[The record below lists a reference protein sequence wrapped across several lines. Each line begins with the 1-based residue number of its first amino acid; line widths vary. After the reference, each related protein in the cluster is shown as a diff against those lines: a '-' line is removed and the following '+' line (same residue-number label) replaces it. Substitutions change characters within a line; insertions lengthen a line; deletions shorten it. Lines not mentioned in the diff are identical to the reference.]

1 MADQD
6 IAEGVGALSVQETVR
21 GGNTVPMVPFV
32 RIVSHFDRTHVQ
44 TLTEAERA
52 ERQAAK
58 KAAKAAAK
66 AEKEAQKAARV
77 RCAVH
82 ACCHVAGI

>member
-1 MADQD
+1 M
-6 IAEGVGALSVQETVR
+6 
-21 GGNTVPMVPFV
+21 
-32 RIVSHFDRTHVQ
+32 Q

-77 RCAVH
+77 GTMLYVISLHDGRLPSVPVVKQESVPICAG
-82 ACCHVAGI
+82 CCSREEDCRSDGGRSE

>member
-1 MADQD
+1 M
-6 IAEGVGALSVQETVR
+6 
-21 GGNTVPMVPFV
+21 
-32 RIVSHFDRTHVQ
+32 Q

-77 RCAVH
+77 RCALH
-82 ACCHVAGI
+82 ACCRVAGV